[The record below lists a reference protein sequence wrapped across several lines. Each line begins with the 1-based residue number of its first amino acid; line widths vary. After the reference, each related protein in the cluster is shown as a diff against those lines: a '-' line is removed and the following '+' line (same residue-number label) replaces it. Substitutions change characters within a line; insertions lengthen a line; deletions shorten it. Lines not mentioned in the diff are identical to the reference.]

1 MRIIG
6 CDLHSRQQTLAM
18 LETETGEVKE
28 CVLRHE
34 GEEVR
39 KFYAGLPGPVRV
51 GIEATGS
58 MQWFLRL
65 MEELGVEC
73 LVGHPAKIRAHEPR
87 KQKNDR
93 RDAQLLLRLLEDDR
107 FPTIWMPSVD
117 QRDVRALLRHRHQWV
132 RMRVRIQNALQALA
146 LSHAIRRG
154 SGLWS
159 EDGQFSLLELK
170 LPPFMEDRR
179 DELMALYR
187 QLQADV
193 EVLDA
198 RVAETAE
205 KRPLSRMLMTHPG
218 VGPNT
223 ALATEVYIG
232 DPRRFAD
239 GKALSSY
246 VGMIPSENSSGTRR
260 RLGEVTKQGNAM
272 LRYLWCEAARHAV
285 RRDAE
290 LKRFY
295 TRKLAQKGMGK
306 AAVAAGRKLGVRLW
320 IMLRDEIDYDEFC
333 RRGRQCGEAHA
344 ERPERKRGLA

>member
-18 LETETGEVKE
+18 LDTETGEVKE
-28 CVLRHE
+28 CVLHHQ
-34 GEEVR
+34 GDEVR
-39 KFYAGLPGPVRV
+39 RFYTGLPGPVRV

-58 MQWFLRL
+58 MQWFLKL

-73 LVGHPAKIRAHEPR
+73 LVGHPAKIRAYEPR

-93 RDAQLLLRLLEDDR
+93 RDALLLLELLEDER
-107 FPTIWMPSVD
+107 FPTIWMPSIE
-117 QRDVRALLRHRHQWV
+117 QRDVRALLRHRHLWV

-154 SGLWS
+154 AGLWS
-159 EDGQFSLLELK
+159 EDGQYSLLELK
-170 LPPFMEDRR
+170 LPPFMGDRR
-179 DELMALYR
+179 DELMVLYR
-187 QLQADV
+187 QLQADI

-223 ALATEVYIG
+223 ALATEVYLG
-232 DPRRFAD
+232 DATRFAD
-239 GKALSSY
+239 GKAVSSY
-246 VGMIPSENSSGTRR
+246 VGMIPKENSSGKHQRM
-260 RLGEVTKQGNAM
+260 GELTKQGNAM

-285 RRDAE
+285 RRDPE

-320 IMLRDEIDYDEFC
+320 IMLRDEIDYEEFC
-333 RRGRQCGEAHA
+333 RRGKRQHGEAHV
-344 ERPERKRGLA
+344 ERPDR